1 MMSRQQ
7 QTYQPQ
13 AQQQPRQN
21 YYYGVSQPMNDRE
34 PDEIELKRTD
44 QLVDCLKSFD
54 LFESEQEMQL
64 RCKVL
69 SEINKLS
76 QAWIKQLS
84 LDKKMPPDLA
94 DQCQAKIFTFGSY
107 RLGVHNRGA
116 DIDTLLVAPKHVERD
131 DFFDTFQT
139 ALTNME
145 NVEYVR
151 AVRNAFVPLL
161 KTKICGIEL
170 DILFSTLALRT
181 IPADQELSDS
191 SLLRGLDQQSIRS
204 LNGCRVTDDI
214 LHLVPNHESFRLALR
229 AIKLWAKKRGIY
241 SNVLGYLG
249 GVSWAILTAR
259 TCQLYPRATAATI
272 VNKLFFVFSGWEW
285 PKPVLLVQLCDND
298 LGLQVWDPRSNPSD
312 KYHVMPIITP
322 SYPQQNSTFNVT
334 RSTRTIITDQ
344 FKQAKDITDEI
355 IKGTK
360 TWDAFFEPIDFFGLY
375 KSFLVLRVSP
385 QPEWVSLVESKIR
398 TLVQSLEQHSVIQLV
413 HTYPYPYSSP
423 NKEDEDITWCI
434 GLQFTPKPESSD
446 LNLTGDV
453 SNFKNTSM
461 YTDNSN
467 PSSFLVIISYLSYQ
481 CLRLKILSTTIL
493 LLLCSIRQT
502 MVCVASASCHV
513 THMFLFS
520 LLHIM
525 LQTRSLY
532 ANNSFPLL
540 QYYKILLI

>member
-1 MMSRQQ
+1 MAQINKLAYPQSTAAHPQQ
-7 QTYQPQ
+7 
-13 AQQQPRQN
+13 RQN
-21 YYYGVSQPMNDRE
+21 YHLGVSQAVSDRE

-44 QLVDCLKSFD
+44 QLEECLRSFN
-54 LFESEQEMQL
+54 LFETEQEMLL

-69 SEINKLS
+69 NDVNKLS
-76 QAWIKQLS
+76 QKWIKELS
-84 LDKKMPPDLA
+84 LEKRMPAELA
-94 DQCQAKIFTFGSY
+94 NSCQAKIFTFGSY

-139 ALTNME
+139 ALSKMDG
-145 NVEYVR
+145 VEYVR
-151 AVRNAFVPLL
+151 AVRNAFVPVL

-181 IPADQELSDS
+181 IPLDQELGDS
-191 SLLRGLDQQSIRS
+191 NLLRGLDQQSIRS

-214 LHLVPNHESFRLALR
+214 LHLVPNHDSFRLALR

-272 VNKLFFVFSGWEW
+272 VNKLFFVFSKWEW
-285 PKPVLLVQLCDND
+285 PKPVLLVNLCDND

-344 FKQAKDITDEI
+344 FEQAKEITDEI

-360 TWDAFFEPIDFFGLY
+360 SWDAFFEPIDFFGLY
-375 KSFLVLRVSP
+375 KYFLVLRVSP

-398 TLVQSLEQHSVIQLV
+398 TLVQSLEQHPVIKLV
-413 HTYPYPYSSP
+413 HTYPYPHDSP
-423 NKEDEDITWCI
+423 NKDDKDITWCI
-434 GLQFTPKPESSD
+434 GLQFTQPSKVEI
-446 LNLTGDV
+446 NLSLDV
-453 SNFKNTSM
+453 NNFKSTSM
-461 YTDNSN
+461 YRLMLETAITITII
-467 PSSFLVIISYLSYQ
+467 IISISLFGAKLCQVITQQSAIWYLD
-481 CLRLKILSTTIL
+481 
-493 LLLCSIRQT
+493 
-502 MVCVASASCHV
+502 
-513 THMFLFS
+513 F
-520 LLHIM
+520 
-525 LQTRSLY
+525 
-532 ANNSFPLL
+532 
-540 QYYKILLI
+540 